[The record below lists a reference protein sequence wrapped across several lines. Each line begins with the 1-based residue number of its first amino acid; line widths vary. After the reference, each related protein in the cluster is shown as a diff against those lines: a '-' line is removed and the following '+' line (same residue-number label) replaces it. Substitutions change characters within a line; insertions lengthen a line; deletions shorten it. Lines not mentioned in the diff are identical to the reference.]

1 MSNYD
6 MPDFTGASCAGISV
20 DVFYDEVIVEK
31 AVDVEVGDST
41 YQMYRSTAPIQH
53 AYLRQMCMR
62 CPVLQTCREW
72 AITHENYGFWGGMTA
87 TERASERVLRGI
99 ELDEPSYV
107 SPTRNLTEDNEYGY
121 VPSTSN
127 IMLNNFV
134 KEWEKLNIDYVPNG
148 GIEGAF
154 EWM

>member
-1 MSNYD
+1 MSNYE
-6 MPDFTGASCAGISV
+6 MPDLSGANCAGISV

-62 CPVLQTCREW
+62 CPVLQECREW

-99 ELDEPSYV
+99 ELDEPEYTP
-107 SPTRNLTEDNEYGY
+107 PTRDVNTEHELGVLPY
-121 VPSTSN
+121 TSN
-127 IMLNNFV
+127 VRLNMFM
-134 KEWEKLNIDYVPNG
+134 KEFEKMNINYVHNG
-148 GIEGAF
+148 VMEGAF
-154 EWM
+154 DWM